1 MRGAQ
6 DARWAST
13 HPRDGGAEFDRCP
26 ARRRGEMGVIAV
38 FLTEVASQVP
48 WVKLAHEQA
57 LGVAREVSLLSSLR
71 NSI

>member
-1 MRGAQ
+1 
-6 DARWAST
+6 
-13 HPRDGGAEFDRCP
+13 
-26 ARRRGEMGVIAV
+26 MGVIAV

-57 LGVAREVSLLSSLR
+57 LGVAREVSHLSSLR